1 MAPRADAVDGLATVA
16 RLLDLVPF
24 LSTHQGIAVS
34 ELAQQFEVSED
45 QITKDLTTLW
55 MCGLPGY
62 TAYELIDLSFESGF
76 VTISNAETLERP
88 RAFNRDEVLALLLG
102 LESLREDLKG
112 SDPRFKEVISSA
124 IGRLAALV
132 DEAVRKRVQVGDSS
146 GSALL
151 AQFEKA
157 ISERSS
163 LLIKYHSVSRDEIS
177 HRTIFPLE
185 ITLDGKYTYLSAFC
199 ESSNDFRTFRMDR
212 IVESAVSPS
221 TARKKHE
228 VIELPAESTISAT
241 LVVSTRQR
249 DIGERLQPKFGA
261 APGTAAM
268 EIQCFS
274 ADWAV
279 REIMS
284 LGGAAQVSQPEN
296 LRRKIWDRAKS
307 ALSAYLP

>member
-1 MAPRADAVDGLATVA
+1 MVARADAVDGLVRVA

-24 LSTHQGIAVS
+24 LSTHQGIALS
-34 ELAQQFEVSED
+34 DLAQQFEVSED

-76 VTISNAETLERP
+76 VTISNAETLQRP

-102 LESLREDLKG
+102 LESLREDLKD
-112 SDPRFKEVISSA
+112 SDPRLIEGISSA
-124 IGRLAALV
+124 IERLTALV

-151 AQFEKA
+151 TQFENA

-177 HRTIFPLE
+177 LRTISPLE
-185 ITLDGKYTYLSAFC
+185 IISDSKYRYLSAFC

-212 IVESAVSPS
+212 IIEFSVSPNS
-221 TARKKHE
+221 SRKKHE
-228 VIELPAESTISAT
+228 VVELPAESTISAT
-241 LVVSTRQR
+241 LVVSARQR

-284 LGGAAQVSQPEN
+284 FGGAAQVSQPEN
-296 LRRKIWDRAKS
+296 LRLKIWERAKS